1 MHFIQNSWFV
11 VYSIW
16 LLALILGVVGIIL
29 YIHNR
34 QVFLRKIAV
43 YFSITFVSAMVF
55 SFSAEKSV
63 FLDSRQISLTEMKND
78 NKTVESPSLLNGAF
92 RFIGSILRDKISN

>member
-16 LLALILGVVGIIL
+16 LLVFILGVVGIIL

-34 QVFLRKIAV
+34 QAFLRKVAV
-43 YFSITFVSAMVF
+43 YFSLAFVSAMVF
-55 SFSAEKSV
+55 SFSSEKSV
-63 FLDSRQISLTEMKND
+63 FLDGRQIGISEIKHED
-78 NKTVESPSLLNGAF
+78 KTVESPSLLNGAF